1 MEKRRRNGLLFL
13 LGVAVGAAAGYYA
26 NSDEGRKVR
35 RETGDRLN
43 EFGNEM
49 STSAKE
55 QMNQL
60 SENMNRAVGRSRHY
74 VDDVSATLKNR
85 INSLA
90 KASEEKT
97 NREMDKAKRKIRK
110 GIRRLEEILE
120 KEIA

>member
-1 MEKRRRNGLLFL
+1 M

-49 STSAKE
+49 SDSAKA
-55 QMNQL
+55 QMDQL

-85 INSLA
+85 INTLA
-90 KASEEKT
+90 KASENRT

-110 GIRRLEEILE
+110 GIRKLEQIIE

>member
-26 NSDEGRKVR
+26 NSDEGRQVR
-35 RETGDRLN
+35 RETGDKLN

-55 QMNQL
+55 QMDQL
-60 SENMNRAVGRSRHY
+60 SQNMNRAVDRSKHY
-74 VDDVSATLKNR
+74 VDDVGSTLKSR
-85 INSLA
+85 INTLA
-90 KASEEKT
+90 KASEERT
-97 NREMDKAKRKIRK
+97 NQEMVKAKRKIRK
-110 GIRRLEEILE
+110 GIRKLEEIIE